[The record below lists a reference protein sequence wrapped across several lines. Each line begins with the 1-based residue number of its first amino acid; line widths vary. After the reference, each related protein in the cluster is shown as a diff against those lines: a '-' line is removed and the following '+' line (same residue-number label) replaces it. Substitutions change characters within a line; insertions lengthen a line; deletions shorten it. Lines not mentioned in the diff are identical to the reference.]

1 MIRVPEQPPPVN
13 KRFSGRPG
21 SKFPQPDGR
30 HRADMRLFEEK
41 KLSAKSLIKLAF
53 RAGAAFF
60 WALAGGGRVPA
71 PHQPAA
77 NLHRWLTSCVLTGG
91 DNVQLSKVRLSRIS

>member
-60 WALAGGGRVPA
+60 WALAGGGRCPRLISR
-71 PHQPAA
+71 PQIY
-77 NLHRWLTSCVLTGG
+77 TGG
-91 DNVQLSKVRLSRIS
+91 